1 MAESGVVIKINIVGA
16 EPKLLEAIPP
26 TYSDLVSL
34 IASGNPGMSGASIQW
49 KGTKLNDTKDLIT
62 AYLNCRD
69 EEFVF
74 DVEIE
79 EKVMSYMD
87 TAVQSQYSDMVSK
100 FKQMMSTP
108 EESKTADVVCPMEN
122 GQLTKEG
129 LLMVVKSMAAEARE
143 KVLENSKKFMAKRQ
157 EFYKVDE
164 EKYQETIMQQLQFND
179 MLIMSIT
186 SQTCQRFNVSPQQFD
201 QAAQMY
207 QADPDVR
214 HALESLA
221 VESIQSS
228 GSIPE
233 SLTRDMLKQVLNS
246 SCDFIEGYMTAK
258 PQMHPM
264 EVIML
269 KMREADEI
277 HQTYGYDELAIAA
290 AISHFQIDTSPDFA
304 ELRERLGEVT
314 QKLFSMGPGGMG
326 GPGGPPGMGGPGGMM
341 PGAPPF

>member
-1 MAESGVVIKINIVGA
+1 MGS

-34 IASGNPGMSGASIQW
+34 IASGCPGMSGATITW
-49 KGTKLNDTKDLIT
+49 KGNKLDNTKDLIT

-87 TAVQSQYSDMVSK
+87 TAVQSQYSDMVNK
-100 FKQMMSTP
+100 FKNMMAAP
-108 EESKTADVVCPMEN
+108 EESKSQEIVAAPMEN

-186 SQTCQRFNVSPQQFD
+186 SETCKKFQVNPQQFD

-207 QADPDVR
+207 SAEPEVR
-214 HALESLA
+214 AALESLA

-228 GSIPE
+228 GDIPE
-233 SLTRDMLKQVLNS
+233 TLTKDMLKRVLNS

-277 HQTYGYDELAIAA
+277 HQMYGYDELAIAA
-290 AISHFQIDTSPDFA
+290 AISHYSIDTAPDFA
-304 ELRERLGEVT
+304 ELRERLGSVT
-314 QKLFSMGPGGMG
+314 QRLFSMGPGM
-326 GPGGPPGMGGPGGMM
+326 GPGGAGGPPGGPGGMM